1 MEYADFL
8 LQPAK
13 NRYKHTA
20 IITMK
25 IILTSCCLCNEITY
39 IFELIIFM
47 GSLCIWT
54 SFYPPGRLK
63 RLFLVLEPE
72 YCPLLSF
79 ILYLIFFSAVF
90 LVLIC
95 FSAGI
100 MVWMYLKKLFAIE
113 PFLFFLL
120 TVLTIIYH

>member
-1 MEYADFL
+1 MQIFFSSL
-8 LQPAK
+8 LK

-72 YCPLLSF
+72 YWEVFDLHAQLCIQVSF
-79 ILYLIFFSAVF
+79 HVANHAF
-90 LVLIC
+90 LV
-95 FSAGI
+95 
-100 MVWMYLKKLFAIE
+100 
-113 PFLFFLL
+113 
-120 TVLTIIYH
+120 